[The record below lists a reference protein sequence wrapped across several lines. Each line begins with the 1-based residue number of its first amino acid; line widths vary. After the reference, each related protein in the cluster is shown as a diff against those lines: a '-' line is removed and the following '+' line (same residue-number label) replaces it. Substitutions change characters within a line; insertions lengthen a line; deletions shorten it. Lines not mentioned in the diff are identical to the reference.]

1 MSKFKEEWEA
11 KKLLK
16 KAKKK
21 AVKKLESRGYSNHN
35 ARSAVNS
42 ALDRINRDYT
52 DVAT

>member
-1 MSKFKEEWEA
+1 MSTFKEDWEA

-21 AVKKLESRGYSNHN
+21 AVKKLQSKGYSNHN

-52 DVAT
+52 DVVS